1 VELDR
6 TAGGSGSAGE
16 AAGQTAG
23 EADSVAG
30 EADSAAT
37 AAGDAPPARA
47 ARDVPTAP
55 ISTARPGAAAPAAET
70 GDTPVGLTTGP
81 TDPRPTL
88 NFGVGTAPA
97 KPGKIYRAS
106 KPWIAA
112 LLVVPAIVAGLLLIR
127 ALAIAAFGPT
137 FSTSGVIASVLGLAS
152 LPLLVTGLYG
162 LAVGAADGA
171 EQFGFRLWARPPLA
185 YLVVGIAFAI
195 AAGLATS

>member
-6 TAGGSGSAGE
+6 AAGGSDAPAETEGDA
-16 AAGQTAG
+16 
-23 EADSVAG
+23 
-30 EADSAAT
+30 SAA
-37 AAGDAPPARA
+37 RL
-47 ARDVPTAP
+47 RDVPTAP
-55 ISTARPGAAAPAAET
+55 ISTRSAPAAPAAET
-70 GDTPVGLTTGP
+70 GDTPVGLSTGPGNGP
-81 TDPRPTL
+81 TDPRPTIS
-88 NFGVGTAPA
+88 FGVGTAPA

-127 ALAIAAFGPT
+127 ALAIAAFGPMW
-137 FSTSGVIASVLGLAS
+137 STSGVIASLLGLAS

-185 YLVVGIAFAI
+185 YLVVGIAFVI
-195 AAGLATS
+195 AAGLAIA

>member
-6 TAGGSGSAGE
+6 TAGGSGSTGGSD
-16 AAGQTAG
+16 AAASTA
-23 EADSVAG
+23 ES
-30 EADSAAT
+30 
-37 AAGDAPPARA
+37 DAPSAPAM
-47 ARDVPTAP
+47 RDVPTAH
-55 ISTARPGAAAPAAET
+55 ISTARPGAAAPDAET

-88 NFGVGTAPA
+88 SFGVGRAPA

-112 LLVVPAIVAGLLLIR
+112 LLIVPAIVAGLLLIR

-185 YLVVGIAFAI
+185 YLLVGIAFVI
-195 AAGLATS
+195 AAGLAIS

>member
-1 VELDR
+1 M
-6 TAGGSGSAGE
+6 
-16 AAGQTAG
+16 
-23 EADSVAG
+23 
-30 EADSAAT
+30 
-37 AAGDAPPARA
+37 
-47 ARDVPTAP
+47 
-55 ISTARPGAAAPAAET
+55 STAAPAAPSAAPAAPSAET

-88 NFGVGTAPA
+88 RFGVGATPAAP
-97 KPGKIYRAS
+97 PGKIYRAS

-112 LLVVPAIVAGLLLIR
+112 LLIVPAIVAGLLLIR

-137 FSTSGVIASVLGLAS
+137 FSTSGVIASLLGLAS

-185 YLVVGIAFAI
+185 YLLVGIAFAI
-195 AAGLATS
+195 ASGLAIS

>member
-1 VELDR
+1 VELER
-6 TAGGSGSAGE
+6 AGE
-16 AAGQTAG
+16 SETDGA
-23 EADSVAG
+23 
-30 EADSAAT
+30 
-37 AAGDAPPARA
+37 PARA

-70 GDTPVGLTTGP
+70 GDTPVGLTAGP
-81 TDPRPTL
+81 TDSRPTL
-88 NFGVGTAPA
+88 NFGVGTAPV

-137 FSTSGVIASVLGLAS
+137 WSTSGVIASLLGLAS

-185 YLVVGIAFAI
+185 YLLVGIAFVI
-195 AAGLATS
+195 AAGLAAA